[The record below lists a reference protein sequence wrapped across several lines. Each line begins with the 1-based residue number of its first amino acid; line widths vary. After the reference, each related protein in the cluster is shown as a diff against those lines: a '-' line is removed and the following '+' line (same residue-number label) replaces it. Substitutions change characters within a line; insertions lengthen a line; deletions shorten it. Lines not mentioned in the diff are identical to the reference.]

1 MLNNIVIEGRLT
13 KQPEVRHTQA
23 GKAVASFSIACDRD
37 FKDSNGNKNTDFFD
51 VVVWGATGERCGEW
65 LYKGYKVTLVGR
77 LQTRDWTDRE
87 GNKRKSFEIVAR
99 EVYFPPR
106 EQAREPEAKEPEFED
121 VSDDDGED
129 GLPF

>member
-37 FKDSNGNKNTDFFD
+37 FKDSNGKKATDFFD

-99 EVYFPPR
+99 EVHFPPR
-106 EQAREPEAKEPEFED
+106 QQASEPREPEFED
-121 VSDDDGED
+121 VTDDDGE
-129 GLPF
+129 LLF

>member
-37 FKDSNGNKNTDFFD
+37 YKDSNGNKATDFFD
-51 VVVWGATGERCGEW
+51 VVVWGQTGERCGDW
-65 LYKGYKVTLVGR
+65 LHKGAKVTLTGR

-106 EQAREPEAKEPEFED
+106 GQGREPEAKEPEFED
-121 VSDDDGED
+121 VTDDSGE
-129 GLPF
+129 LPF

>member
-51 VVVWGATGERCGEW
+51 VVVWGQTGERCGDW
-65 LYKGYKVTLVGR
+65 LHKGAKVTLAGR
-77 LQTRDWTDRE
+77 LQTRD
-87 GNKRKSFEIVAR
+87 
-99 EVYFPPR
+99 
-106 EQAREPEAKEPEFED
+106 
-121 VSDDDGED
+121 
-129 GLPF
+129 